1 MGGNVLMILYHFKN
15 ALKRT
20 CHEPFDRKSLD
31 VLNLIRCSLINI
43 IDLTFWYIEF
53 QHFRLCCNIVLEIRR
68 KNVYHP
74 YSQNSKIVCFFLQS
88 WLFIGNRLFIL
99 LISKTYMNTIC
110 MIFPSCIFIRSSSKH
125 CPMCAAQSKF

>member
-43 IDLTFWYIEF
+43 IDLTFSVHRISTFSIMLQY
-53 QHFRLCCNIVLEIRR
+53 CIRNSK
-68 KNVYHP
+68 KNAYHP

-99 LISKTYMNTIC
+99 LISKHT
-110 MIFPSCIFIRSSSKH
+110 
-125 CPMCAAQSKF
+125 